1 MESDI
6 LNKMTH
12 WLLTADLLVERH
24 NAITGVKAFSLT
36 PIQKKRQ
43 NSMVVTIELKASVT
57 STPEEAVLMDD

>member
-36 PIQKKRQ
+36 PIQKKR
-43 NSMVVTIELKASVT
+43 TE
-57 STPEEAVLMDD
+57 